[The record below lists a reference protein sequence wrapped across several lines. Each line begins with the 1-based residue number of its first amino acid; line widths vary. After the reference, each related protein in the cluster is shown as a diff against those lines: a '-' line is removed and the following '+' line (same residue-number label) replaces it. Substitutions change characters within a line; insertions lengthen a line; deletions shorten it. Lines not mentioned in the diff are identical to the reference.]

1 MKKILKF
8 LITALMLLS
17 LTSCGVPESQKA
29 LDTYLK
35 KIVTREMVN
44 EKTDPQAEL
53 TKEIL
58 KKFEYKILKTNEKG
72 DVSEIETKLK
82 YPDLA
87 AVSERYMS
95 KILPLAFS
103 GISTKEL
110 DSVSNEYFQEILNSQ
125 DLPYIEEK
133 VVFYLIKKDNE
144 WKIDPNKQ
152 VKNNFLN
159 TFN

>member
-35 KIVTREMVN
+35 KIVTGEMVN